1 MGKKIL
7 GALVV
12 VLLVGVGVLVVLQQ
26 QGTIDLPL
34 PLPQREDPNETA
46 FESFPLS
53 RGSIASTVSA
63 TGNIEPEAELS
74 LSFDTNGRVLQ
85 VLASAGQAVREGQLL
100 AQLDVESFRLARDEA
115 LVGQKIAQSKLNKL
129 LTETEQGDL
138 DLAEANIAVAQAQI
152 ASAQA
157 NLTARR
163 AEYNA
168 LVSGM
173 STADRAVMEA
183 ELAQAEFN
191 EEEAR
196 YNLAS
201 TRDQYGVSDEEIEAA
216 EARKNQAVFS
226 AKAARSRLESAVAP
240 PTEAELT
247 AALHQIAVANEALRQ
262 ANASLIERQNALR
275 DLQEGSDVEDIDIA
289 RSELEQARINY
300 AMAELNI
307 RNAQLLAPRDGVIST
322 VNVRVGEQLS
332 GGAPAMILTDLQS
345 YHMTVFVDEI
355 DVRQVQ
361 VGQGVKLNLDALPDD
376 EVYGKVTKISPTANE
391 IGSTITYEVEIVP
404 DATDAPLRAGMS
416 ATASITTAQVDNV
429 LLIPNRYVR
438 FDREQNKYFVFKV
451 VNQEPVLAEIN
462 VGLRNERESQILAG
476 LNDNDMVAV
485 LSVDREAQL
494 RNAIFGG

>member
-7 GALVV
+7 GALVL
-12 VLLVGVGVLVVLQQ
+12 VLLVGAGVLVVLQQ

-34 PLPQREDPNETA
+34 PLPQREDQNQTA

-74 LSFDTNGRVLQ
+74 LSFDTNGRVVQ

-115 LVGQKIAQSKLNKL
+115 LVGQKIAQAKLNKL
-129 LTETEQGDL
+129 LADTEPGDL

-168 LVSGM
+168 LLSGM
-173 STADRAVMEA
+173 SAADRAELEA
-183 ELAQAEFN
+183 EVARAEFS

-201 TRDQYGVSDEEIEAA
+201 TQDQYGVSDEEIEAA
-216 EARKNQAVFS
+216 EARRNQAVYS

-247 AALHQIAVANEALRQ
+247 AALHQIATANEALRQ

-275 DLQEGSDVEDIDIA
+275 DLQKGSDVEDIDIA
-289 RSELEQARINY
+289 RSELEQARISY

-332 GGAPAMILTDLQS
+332 GGTAAMILTDLQS

-361 VGQGVKLNLDALPDD
+361 VGQGVKLSLDALPDN
-376 EVYGKVTKISPTANE
+376 EVFGKVTKISPTANE
-391 IGSTITYEVEIVP
+391 VGSTITYEVEIVP
-404 DATDAPLRAGMS
+404 DETDAPLRAGMS

-476 LNDNDMVAV
+476 LDDNDMVAI

-494 RNAIFGG
+494 RSAIFGG